1 MVTLDVGFE
10 KLGLAR
16 QRVIETILNPL
27 RGKGHYRH
35 IAKGTSVAFDPSR
48 VWLIE
53 RGEISVEY
61 LDRPILTLCQG
72 DVVGPWMGS
81 VGPLSLVS
89 SNADCEIIGF
99 DNSSIGEVLH
109 HQDALRTWC
118 AFLALSTSC
127 YFAEF
132 AEMKVVSVP
141 PTPRQYSFASGDVI
155 LREGDRGKEVFLL
168 VEGGA
173 SVSVRGTPVGEVRE
187 DEIFGALAALTEGV
201 RTATVTATTPT
212 VCIAFGKDEF
222 RDFLRANATLME
234 KIFEDF
240 ARALGDLNESVVKAS
255 STKWRNLFY

>member
-1 MVTLDVGFE
+1 MVILDVGQE

-16 QRVIETILNPL
+16 KRVIETILNPL
-27 RGKGHYRH
+27 REKGHCRQ

-53 RGEISVEY
+53 RGAVSIEY
-61 LDRPILTLCQG
+61 LDRAILTLSQG
-72 DVVGPWMGS
+72 DIVGPWMGA
-81 VGPLSLVS
+81 VTPLSLVS
-89 SNADCEIIGF
+89 SYLDCEIIGF
-99 DNSSIGEVLH
+99 DSSVVNEALH
-109 HQDALRTWC
+109 DQDALRTWC

-132 AEMKVVSVP
+132 AEMKVASVP
-141 PTPRQYSFASGDVI
+141 PVPRQYSFAPGDVI
-155 LREGDRGKEVFLL
+155 LREGERGKEVFLL

-173 SVSVRGTPVGEVRE
+173 SVSVHGTPVGEVRE
-187 DEIFGALAALTEGV
+187 SEIFGALAALTERT
-201 RTATVTATTPT
+201 RTATVTATKAT